1 MTDAELEAKMVQVF
15 STLTNQEVLKKS
27 EKNGITTKINSLMK
41 GIMKERFY
49 CDDLEFLNQNS
60 E

>member
-1 MTDAELEAKMVQVF
+1 MTDAELEAKMAQVF

-41 GIMKERFY
+41 GIMQERFY